1 MPAAR
6 SSSPFSDL
14 LVPICSTH
22 HDTQVINMIFLLALL
37 GATLVAAVL
46 PVRFGP
52 RSTRRA
58 ARLGMAAAMVFAGAS
73 HWTMPTPFIQH
84 LPSWVPAAE
93 TLILVTGGIEIA
105 LGAALLMPQPWRR
118 IAGLAL
124 AAYLVAVF
132 PSNVYVA
139 IAAVEVDWQPG
150 GWYPWLR
157 LPLQALFVAWALW
170 STGWQRRQLRS
181 VRTILDATERST
193 PAPSVPGRVHQ

>member
-1 MPAAR
+1 
-6 SSSPFSDL
+6 
-14 LVPICSTH
+14 
-22 HDTQVINMIFLLALL
+22 MIFLLALL

-46 PVRFGP
+46 PARFGP

-58 ARLGMAAAMVFAGAS
+58 ARLGMAAAMVLAGAS

-93 TLILVTGGIEIA
+93 TLILLTGGIEIA
-105 LGAALLMPQPWRR
+105 LGAALLVRQPWRR
-118 IAGLAL
+118 LAGLAL

-139 IAAVEVDWQPG
+139 IAAVDVEGQPG

-157 LPLQALFVAWALW
+157 LPLQMLFVAWALW
-170 STGWQRRQLRS
+170 STGWHRRQLRS
-181 VRTILDATERST
+181 VRTIVDSAHRFT
-193 PAPSVPGRVHQ
+193 PAPAVPGQVNR

>member
-1 MPAAR
+1 M
-6 SSSPFSDL
+6 
-14 LVPICSTH
+14 IT
-22 HDTQVINMIFLLALL
+22 TIFLLALL

-46 PVRFGP
+46 PARFGP

-58 ARLGMAAAMVFAGAS
+58 ARLGMAAAMVFAGAA

-93 TLILVTGGIEIA
+93 TLILLTGGIEVA
-105 LGAALLMPQPWRR
+105 LGAALLTRQPWRR
-118 IAGLAL
+118 FAGLAL

-139 IAAVEVDWQPG
+139 LSAVEVDGQPG

-157 LPLQALFVAWALW
+157 LPLQVLFVAWALW
-170 STGWQRRQLRS
+170 STGWHRRQLRS
-181 VRTILDATERST
+181 VRTILDSAHRST
-193 PAPSVPGRVHQ
+193 PALAVPGRVHR

>member
-1 MPAAR
+1 
-6 SSSPFSDL
+6 
-14 LVPICSTH
+14 
-22 HDTQVINMIFLLALL
+22 MIFLLALV

-46 PVRFGP
+46 PARFGP
-52 RSTRRA
+52 RSARRA

-93 TLILVTGGIEIA
+93 TLILLTGGIEVA
-105 LGAALLMPQPWRR
+105 LGAALLMRQPWRR
-118 IAGLAL
+118 FAGLAL

-139 IAAVEVDWQPG
+139 IAAVPVDGQPG

-157 LPLQALFVAWALW
+157 LPLQVLFIAWALW
-170 STGWQRRQLRS
+170 STGWHRRQLRS
-181 VRTILDATERST
+181 VMTILDSNHRST
-193 PAPSVPGRVHQ
+193 PALAVPRRMHQ